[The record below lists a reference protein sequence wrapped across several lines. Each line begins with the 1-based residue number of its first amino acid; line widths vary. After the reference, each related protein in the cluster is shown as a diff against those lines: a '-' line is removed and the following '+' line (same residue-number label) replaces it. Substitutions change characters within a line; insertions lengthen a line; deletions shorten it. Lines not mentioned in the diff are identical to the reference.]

1 MPGPLFRIR
10 VQAGS
15 RQKKEDKSVKSEK
28 LKTKSLGAVGLMCC
42 RRHCVLFL
50 SLLVLLAS
58 NSFAQKNE
66 HYNSPLYSPRI
77 YDPSESVTTGLPDA
91 LKTVGIEQ
99 KLGDQMP
106 LDTELKDEDGKPVKL
121 GAYFNTGRPVI
132 LAFVYYE
139 CPMLCNQVLNGL
151 TGSLKGI
158 SFDAGKE
165 FDVVAISFDAREND
179 KPDLA
184 KNKKTS
190 YIERY
195 ARPDAEKGW
204 HFLTGTQD
212 AIDKVTSAAGF
223 SYKWDEKS
231 NQFAHA
237 AGVMIVTPDGK
248 LSRYFYGIDYSPK
261 DVKFGIMESA
271 ESKVGNPAEKL
282 LLYCY
287 HYDPSTG
294 KYGLAILR
302 VIRVFGVLTLLGMG
316 TMIFVF
322 WRRNKRKESE
332 L

>member
-1 MPGPLFRIR
+1 MR
-10 VQAGS
+10 
-15 RQKKEDKSVKSEK
+15 
-28 LKTKSLGAVGLMCC
+28 CC
-42 RRHCVLFL
+42 LHRALVF
-50 SLLVLLAS
+50 SLLVFSFSLLVTS
-58 NSFAQKNE
+58 SFAQKTE
-66 HYNSPLYSPRI
+66 HYNSPLYSPKT
-77 YDPSESVTTGLPDA
+77 YDPAEFAATTGLPNT

-99 KLGDQMP
+99 KLGEQLP
-106 LDTELKDEDGKPVKL
+106 LDTKLKDEDGKPVEL
-121 GAYFNTGRPVI
+121 GTYFTTGRPVI

-179 KPDLA
+179 IADLA
-184 KNKKTS
+184 KNKKAN

-195 ARPDAEKGW
+195 SRPGAETGW

-212 AIDKVTSAAGF
+212 AIEKFTSAAGF
-223 SYKWDEKS
+223 SYKWDEKT

-248 LSRYFYGIDYSPK
+248 LARYFYGIDYSPK

-271 ESKVGNPAEKL
+271 ESKIGNPAEKL
-282 LLYCY
+282 LLYCF

-294 KYGLAILR
+294 TYGFAILR
-302 VIRVFGVLTLLGMG
+302 AIRLLGILTIFGMG
-316 TMIFVF
+316 TMFFVF
-322 WRRNKRKESE
+322 WRRNKRNSE
-332 L
+332 